1 MRCGGS
7 AASPRRPSGTE
18 APRRGGFGV
27 QKAPKSLRLS
37 PAAPAAS
44 RRLLLRPWAVWVQK
58 GVFWGQVKL
67 YFIFLGTCKP
77 RDLPIWGQKSPFNP
91 RRGERGTSPE
101 GIPKTPKR
109 RIAKKPQKP
118 QKPRKR
124 RKIPTPQEDGKGK
137 EISYL
142 RVRCQPPAPQ
152 LRDSSG
158 AGGPVVFIT
167 VCAHPAL

>member
-77 RDLPIWGQKSPFNP
+77 RDFPIWGQKSPFNP

-109 RIAKKPQKP
+109 RIAKKAKNPKNEENEEKSRP
-118 QKPRKR
+118 HKR
-124 RKIPTPQEDGKGK
+124 MGRGRRSPTCGCAVSRRLLSSVIPPVPVAPW
-137 EISYL
+137 YL
-142 RVRCQPPAPQ
+142 
-152 LRDSSG
+152 
-158 AGGPVVFIT
+158 
-167 VCAHPAL
+167 